1 MNLSSSL
8 EDYLEAMID
17 LFRYEGKIRV
27 SDISTK
33 LKVEKSS
40 VNTAINKLKNL
51 DLITHEK
58 YGDISLTEKGK
69 LIAEEVK
76 QKHIMIS
83 KFLSEFLGLSE
94 KEAEKDA
101 CKIEHVLSDNTFKRL
116 LLFIKLMEESP
127 FFDKNKWKESFN
139 KHLDSLEDL

>member
-51 DLITHEK
+51 DLVTHEK
-58 YGDISLTEKGK
+58 YGDVSLTEKGK
-69 LIAEEVK
+69 KIAEEVK
-76 QKHIMIS
+76 EKHIMIS
-83 KFLSEFLGLSE
+83 KFLTDFLGLSE
-94 KEAEKDA
+94 KEADKDA
-101 CKIEHVLSDNTFKRL
+101 CKIEHVLSDNTFERL
-116 LLFIKLMEESP
+116 LMFIKMMEESP
-127 FFDKNKWKESFN
+127 FFDKIKWKESFN
-139 KHLDSLEDL
+139 KYLDSIED